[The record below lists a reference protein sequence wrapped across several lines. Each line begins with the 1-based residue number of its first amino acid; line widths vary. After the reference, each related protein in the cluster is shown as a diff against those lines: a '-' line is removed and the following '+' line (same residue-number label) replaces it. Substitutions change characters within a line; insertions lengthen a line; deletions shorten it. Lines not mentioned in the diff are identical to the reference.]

1 MLQLRSAT
9 IASLWRDITCELAP
23 GEFLAILGP
32 NGSGKSTLL
41 RAALGMQRLDSG
53 TVTLGGRVGYIPQQ
67 QMFPAHLPARVRDL
81 VSLAGGEPESL
92 LDYVGAPSLIDAH
105 VGRLSGGQQQLV
117 RQAQAFAQDP
127 EIILADEPFLSLDV
141 ARQRHTIARFRESG
155 AAVAMVTHSIDPVI
169 DVVDKVLYI
178 APGGHVLGT
187 ADEVLQSDV
196 LSELYGASVQVVRA
210 GGKTVII

>member
-9 IASLWRDITCELAP
+9 IAPLWRDITCDLHP

-67 QMFPAHLPARVRDL
+67 QIFPAHLPARVRDL
-81 VSLAGGEPESL
+81 VSLAGGEPKSL
-92 LDYVGAPSLIDAH
+92 LDYVGASSLIDAH

-117 RQAQAFAQDP
+117 RQAQAFAQNP
-127 EIILADEPFLSLDV
+127 ELILADEPFLSLDV

-196 LSELYGASVQVVRA
+196 LSELYGAPVQVVRA

>member
-9 IASLWRDITCELAP
+9 IAPLWRDITCDLHP
-23 GEFLAILGP
+23 GEFLAVLGP

-53 TVTLGGRVGYIPQQ
+53 TVALGGRVGYIPQQ

-81 VSLAGGEPESL
+81 VALAGGEPESL
-92 LDYVGAPSLIDAH
+92 LDYVGASSLIDAH

-117 RQAQAFAQDP
+117 RQAQAFAQNP
-127 EIILADEPFLSLDV
+127 ELILADEPFLSLDV
-141 ARQRHTIARFRESG
+141 ARQRQTIARFRESG

-196 LSELYGASVQVVRA
+196 LSELYGAPVQVVRA

>member
-9 IASLWRDITCELAP
+9 IAPLWRDITCDLHP
-23 GEFLAILGP
+23 GEFLAVLGP

-81 VSLAGGEPESL
+81 VALAGGEPESL
-92 LDYVGAPSLIDAH
+92 LDYVGASSLIDAH

-117 RQAQAFAQDP
+117 RQAQAFAQNP
-127 EIILADEPFLSLDV
+127 ELILADEPFLSLDV

-196 LSELYGASVQVVRA
+196 LSELYGAPVQVVRA

>member
-9 IASLWRDITCELAP
+9 IAPLWRDITCDLHP
-23 GEFLAILGP
+23 GEFLAVLGP

-67 QMFPAHLPARVRDL
+67 QIFPAHLPARVRDL
-81 VSLAGGEPESL
+81 VALAGGEPESL

-117 RQAQAFAQDP
+117 RQAQVFAQDP
-127 EIILADEPFLSLDV
+127 KIILADEPFLSLDV

-196 LSELYGASVQVVRA
+196 LSELYGAPVQVVRA

>member
-9 IASLWRDITCELAP
+9 IAPLWRDITCDLHP
-23 GEFLAILGP
+23 GEFLAVLGP

-41 RAALGMQRLDSG
+41 RTALGMQRLDSG
-53 TVTLGGRVGYIPQQ
+53 TVALGGRVGYIPQQ

-81 VSLAGGEPESL
+81 VALAGGEPESL
-92 LDYVGAPSLIDAH
+92 LDYVGASSLIDAH

-117 RQAQAFAQDP
+117 RQAQAFAQNP
-127 EIILADEPFLSLDV
+127 ELILADEPFLSLDV

-155 AAVAMVTHSIDPVI
+155 AAVAMVTHSIDPAI

-196 LSELYGASVQVVRA
+196 LSELYGAPVQVVRA

>member
-9 IASLWRDITCELAP
+9 VAPLWRDITCDLAA

-41 RAALGMQRLDSG
+41 RAALGTQRLDAGSI
-53 TVTLGGRVGYIPQQ
+53 TLGGRVGYIPQQ

-81 VSLAGGEPESL
+81 VSLAGGDPKRL
-92 LDYVGAPSLIDAH
+92 LAYVGASSLIDAH

-141 ARQRHTIARFRESG
+141 ARQRQTIGRFQESG

-178 APGGHVLGT
+178 GPNGHVLGT

-196 LSELYGASVQVVRA
+196 LSELYGAPVQVVRA

>member
-9 IASLWRDITCELAP
+9 IAPLWRDITCDLHP

-81 VSLAGGEPESL
+81 VALAGGEPENL
-92 LDYVGAPSLIDAH
+92 LDYVGASSLIDAH

-117 RQAQAFAQDP
+117 RQTQAFAQNP
-127 EIILADEPFLSLDV
+127 ELILADEPFLSLDV
-141 ARQRHTIARFRESG
+141 ARQRHTIARFRKSG

-196 LSELYGASVQVVRA
+196 LSELYGAPVQVVRA

>member
-9 IASLWRDITCELAP
+9 IAPLWRDITCDLHP
-23 GEFLAILGP
+23 GEFLAVLGP

-81 VSLAGGEPESL
+81 VALAGGEPESL
-92 LDYVGAPSLIDAH
+92 LDYVGASSLIDAH

-117 RQAQAFAQDP
+117 RQAQAFAQNP
-127 EIILADEPFLSLDV
+127 ELILADEPFLSLDV
-141 ARQRHTIARFRESG
+141 ARQRHAIARFRESG

-196 LSELYGASVQVVRA
+196 LSELYGAPVQVVRA

>member
-9 IASLWRDITCELAP
+9 IAPLWLDITCDLHP
-23 GEFLAILGP
+23 GEFLAVLGP

-81 VSLAGGEPESL
+81 VALAGGEPESL
-92 LDYVGAPSLIDAH
+92 LDYVGASSLIDAH

-117 RQAQAFAQDP
+117 RQAQAFAQNP
-127 EIILADEPFLSLDV
+127 ELILADEPFLSLDV

-155 AAVAMVTHSIDPVI
+155 AAVAMITHSIDPVI

-196 LSELYGASVQVVRA
+196 LSELYGAPVQVVRA

>member
-9 IASLWRDITCELAP
+9 IAPLWRDITCDLHP
-23 GEFLAILGP
+23 GEFLAVLGP

-53 TVTLGGRVGYIPQQ
+53 TVALGGRVGYIPQQ

-81 VSLAGGEPESL
+81 VALAGGEPESL
-92 LDYVGAPSLIDAH
+92 LDYVGASSLIDAH

-117 RQAQAFAQDP
+117 RQAQAFAQNP
-127 EIILADEPFLSLDV
+127 ELILADEPFLSLDV

-196 LSELYGASVQVVRA
+196 LSELYGAPVQVVRA